1 MLLHRNVAT
10 TDRAVNAVRWIAR
23 IGGILLA
30 LSMLAFF
37 VADVVTGHVSLAVLN
52 PAEIVFAW
60 LGVGVLVAQIVGI
73 AVAWIWEG
81 LGGAIV
87 LAAALVSIVVS
98 AVSGSFPQNELLF
111 GLIGA
116 MFLYVWW
123 RTQATIQRRTV

>member
-10 TDRAVNAVRWIAR
+10 TDRTVNAIRWIAR

-37 VADVVTGHVSLAVLN
+37 VADVVTGHASLAGPN
-52 PAEIVFAW
+52 NAEFVFAW
-60 LGVGVLVAQIVGI
+60 LFVGVLVAQIVGV

-87 LAAALVSIVVS
+87 LAAALVSIAVS
-98 AVSGSFPQNELLF
+98 AVGGSFPQNELLF

-123 RTQATIQRRTV
+123 RTQGTTQRRTV